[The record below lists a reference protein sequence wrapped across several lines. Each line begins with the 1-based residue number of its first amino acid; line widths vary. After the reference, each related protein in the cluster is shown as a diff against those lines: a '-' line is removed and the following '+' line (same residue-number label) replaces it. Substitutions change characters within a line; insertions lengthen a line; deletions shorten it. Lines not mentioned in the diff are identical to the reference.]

1 MRREG
6 GLTVKKLGRGLIIGY
21 IVYLAAIAAYFFIGA
36 KSGVPSAA
44 RGTPADPSL
53 FMNTRQLAESAQYNA
68 LRHFISFASIPLEWG
83 LYLFLLVSGFS
94 RWLRNG
100 SERLSRF
107 FSVQMIV
114 CFALLSL
121 LSALVFLP
129 VDFISYQLSLHYGVS
144 VQPMGSWLKDQGISL
159 AIDSLIGFAAIL
171 VVFFFIRRNPRHWW
185 LPVWLLSIPF
195 IVFMMYLQPVV
206 IDPLYNHFQSLPN
219 GPLKQEILG
228 LAARSGIPADNVY
241 EVDMSKQT
249 HAMNAYV
256 TGIGTHLRIVLWDTT
271 VNQLSKSEV
280 LFIMAHE
287 MGHYV
292 MHHIVW
298 GIAAALAG
306 LLIGLFLAA
315 RLLLWIVRRWGPHL
329 NLTHPGDLAALPLV
343 LLLFAM
349 LSFAGEPLQNA
360 VSRQFEHA
368 ADSYAIHLTQNRQAA
383 ISSFQ
388 KLSRASLGEINPPAL
403 VKWIQYDHPTMLDR
417 IEYFEHVRLNGKK

>member
-1 MRREG
+1 
-6 GLTVKKLGRGLIIGY
+6 VKKIGWSFIIGY
-21 IVYLAAIAAYFFIGA
+21 GVYLAAIAAYFFIGA
-36 KSGVPSAA
+36 KAGVPPAA
-44 RGTPADPSL
+44 KGTPADPAL
-53 FMNTRQLAESAQYNA
+53 FMNARQLTESAHYNA

-83 LYLFLLVSGFS
+83 LYLFLLISGFS
-94 RWLRNG
+94 RWLRNR
-100 SERLSRF
+100 SERLTRF
-107 FSVQMIV
+107 FPMQMLV

-121 LSALVFLP
+121 LSAAVFLP
-129 VDFISYQLSLHYGVS
+129 VDFISYQLSLHYRIS
-144 VQPMGSWLKDQGISL
+144 VQPIGSWLKDQSVSL
-159 AIDSLIGFAAIL
+159 AVDSLIGFIAL
-171 VVFFFIRRNPRHWW
+171 FVVFFFIRRSPRNWW

-219 GPLKQEILG
+219 GPLKQEILQ
-228 LAARSGIPADNVY
+228 LASQSGIPAHNVY

-256 TGIGTHLRIVLWDTT
+256 TGIGSHLRIVLWDTT
-271 VNQLSKSEV
+271 VNQLSRQEV

-306 LLIGLFLAA
+306 LLLGLFLTAKI
-315 RLLLWIVRRWGPHL
+315 LMWIVRRWGPRL
-329 NLTHPGDLAALPLV
+329 NLSHPGDLAALPLV
-343 LLLFAM
+343 LLLFAL
-349 LSFAGEPLQNA
+349 LSFAGEPVQNA

-388 KLSRASLGEINPPAL
+388 KLSRASLGEMNPPAL
-403 VKWIQYDHPTMLDR
+403 VKWVQYDHPTMLDR
-417 IEYFEHVRLNGKK
+417 IDYFENVSLNGKK